1 MQAHPSDGLA
11 FLPGRR
17 PFRPGLLARFL
28 PPLPEG
34 IAETWLEPRLPPG
47 SWVLDPFGAAP
58 ALAVEAARAGYRIV
72 VAANNPVGRFLLDI
86 AAQPPGEGDLQAAL
100 AELASA
106 RRGEERLEPYLRSL
120 YLTHCAQCGQE
131 VMAEAFLW
139 ERDSLSPYARIY
151 RCETCGDE

>member
-1 MQAHPSDGLA
+1 MRTLPKDWRFSLASDLSGLA
-11 FLPGRR
+11 CWRAFYPPYRR
-17 PFRPGLLARFL
+17 GSPRPGL
-28 PPLPEG
+28 ESC
-34 IAETWLEPRLPPG
+34 LPPG
-47 SWVLDPFGAAP
+47 GWVLDPFGAAP
-58 ALAVEAARAGYRIV
+58 DLAVEAARAGYRVV

-120 YLTHCAQCGQE
+120 YQTHCAQCGQE

-139 ERDSLSPYARIY
+139 SGMRWPHTPAFITAPLWR
-151 RCETCGDE
+151 